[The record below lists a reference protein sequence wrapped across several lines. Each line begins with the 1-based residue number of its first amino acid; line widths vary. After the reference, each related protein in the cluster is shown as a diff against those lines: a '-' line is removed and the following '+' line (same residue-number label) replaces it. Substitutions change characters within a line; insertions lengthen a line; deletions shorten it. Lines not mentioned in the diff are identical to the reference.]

1 MAADPSRTLR
11 RVDDFSAIDGVA
23 LVLLVAFGWV
33 LHLREEEPGEFV
45 LFCSML
51 FGLGL
56 AINGLSGL
64 VPWLWYGTTL
74 AAIAFYV
81 VRWTKSAPKQR
92 RRQSRHRMG
101 DGG

>member
-1 MAADPSRTLR
+1 MATDPSRTLR

-23 LVLLVAFGWV
+23 LILLVAFGWV

-74 AAIAFYV
+74 AALAFYI
-81 VRWTKSAPKQR
+81 VRWTRSAPKQR
-92 RRQSRHRMG
+92 LRQSRHRKG
-101 DGG
+101 DEG